1 MFSTK
6 KILPMEVNLE
16 LKNITEYLKPANID
30 LPQATSRSRAF
41 LLDAASYNN
50 LGDQAITYA
59 TSLFLKDL
67 FGDDCYFEVSERDL
81 LRNLK
86 YLKKVIRDI
95 DILCLNGGG
104 NMGNLYP
111 RYESLRRKV
120 IKEFPNNKIIIFPQT
135 IDYESD
141 SYGKRE
147 LERSRKVYNSHKHL
161 IVCAREKKSFD
172 IMRQLYRDVVLVPDI
187 VLYLKGRII
196 LERDEEKDC
205 IGICLRD
212 DKESVVLT
220 EQKKRIYSTIKEVG
234 FTAEN
239 LTTMSDLCQ
248 IYTSSDDRLEALR
261 AKLQEFS
268 NYRCIITDRLHGMI
282 FSILAGVPCIA
293 IDNSNK
299 KVSGVL
305 NIIDGI
311 NSVNMLDFSSFETL
325 STDLNHIREGLYEE
339 PRDNLDVCV
348 LYSSLK
354 HLLI

>member
-1 MFSTK
+1 MVSIK

-16 LKNITEYLKPANID
+16 LKNITEYLKPAKID
-30 LPQATSRSRAF
+30 LPQATPRSRAF

-59 TSLFLKDL
+59 TSLFLRDV

-95 DILCLNGGG
+95 DVLCLNGGG

-147 LERSRKVYNSHKHL
+147 LERSRKVYKRHAHL

-172 IMRQLYRDVVLVPDI
+172 LMQKLYSNVVLVPDI
-187 VLYLKGRII
+187 VLYLKGRITWDKS
-196 LERDEEKDC
+196 ENKDFV
-205 IGICLRD
+205 GVCLRD
-212 DKESVVLT
+212 DRESVVST
-220 EQKKRIYSTIKEVG
+220 EQKNIIFSSIKEAG
-234 FTAEN
+234 FKAES
-239 LTTMSDLCQ
+239 LTTMSDSCQ
-248 IYTSSDDRLEALR
+248 MFMSSGDRFIALQS
-261 AKLQEFS
+261 KLQEFS
-268 NYRCIITDRLHGMI
+268 GYRCIITDRLHGMI

-299 KVSGVL
+299 KVSGVFETIRAL
-305 NIIDGI
+305 RYDVEMVNDCRLIDGKI
-311 NSVNMLDFSSFETL
+311 KELLSNQISSEEAAP
-325 STDLNHIREGLYEE
+325 NYEE
-339 PRDNLDVCV
+339 I
-348 LYSSLK
+348 K
-354 HLLI
+354 QLIRKGF